1 MEDSGALGFG
11 REPLVPLCGGRTPL
25 SSGFHPAVETP
36 THMPRNADTDGGLT
50 RRRTL
55 ATTGAALAGMTG
67 LAGCAGSGG
76 SATFTP
82 VADEL
87 TAWHAMGG
95 TNGETLDQIAAGFEE
110 ETGMAANMEF
120 QDSYENVLTNTL
132 AAFDSG
138 NVADMFQVDSLFAQQ
153 VFDTGQVRPVAEI
166 LPDDF
171 DTSIFLDN
179 VAEFF
184 TTDGELA
191 SLPFNNSNA
200 IMYINRDAF
209 EAAGLDPDDPP
220 STLAEVRAASQTLV
234 DEGVTQYGIA
244 WPNHVWFVETWYGFE
259 GELMTDAEN
268 GHTGDPSTFYA
279 PDPIYDL
286 YDWWKGMADD
296 GLYTNPGIE
305 AWGEAT
311 SLFIEQ
317 ETAMLLTST
326 ASVAGLIADSEEFTV
341 DAAPYPTISDTR
353 VGPVIGGASF
363 YVPDGL
369 PDARYEEI
377 GQLLQYMSKPSV
389 QTTWH
394 KGSGY
399 YPITQPSVDSLR
411 EDGWFEENPMYNV
424 ALKQLQQG
432 DASDP
437 ATKRALLGP
446 ARNVQTVIQDKS
458 VDIVNAA
465 DPASEIDAMKAEI
478 ESVLAEYYE

>member
-1 MEDSGALGFG
+1 MTSNNDSTRGIS
-11 REPLVPLCGGRTPL
+11 R
-25 SSGFHPAVETP
+25 
-36 THMPRNADTDGGLT
+36 RN
-50 RRRTL
+50 TL
-55 ATTGAALAGMTG
+55 ATTGAALGAMTG
-67 LAGCAGSGG
+67 LAGCMGG
-76 SATFTP
+76 SEGNEAQFSP
-82 VADEL
+82 IADEL
-87 TAWHAMGG
+87 TVWHAMGG
-95 TNGETLDQIAAGFEE
+95 TNGETLDGIAAGFEE
-110 ETGMAANMEF
+110 EHGIEANMEF

-138 NVADMFQVDSLFAQQ
+138 NVSDMLQVDSLFAQQ
-153 VFDTGQVRPVAEI
+153 VLDTDQVRPVAEI

-171 DTSIFLDN
+171 DTDVFLDN

-184 TTDGELA
+184 TVDGELA

-209 EAAGLDPDDPP
+209 EEAGLDPDDPP
-220 STLAEVRAASQTLV
+220 TTLAEVRSASETLV
-234 DEGVTQYGIA
+234 DEGVTQYGIT

-268 GHTGDPSTFYA
+268 GHAGDPSEFYT
-279 PDPIYDL
+279 PDAVHDL
-286 YDWWKGMADD
+286 YEWWKGMADD

-317 ETAMLLTST
+317 ESAMVLTST
-326 ASVAGLIADSEEFTV
+326 ASVAGLIADSEDFTV
-341 DAAPYPTISDTR
+341 DAAPYPSISETR

-369 PDARYEEI
+369 PEDRYEEI
-377 GQLLQYMSKPSV
+377 GRLLQYMAQPEV
-389 QTTWH
+389 QTEWH

-411 EDGWFEENPMYNV
+411 EEGWFEENPMYNV
-424 ALKQLQQG
+424 ALEQLQNG

-458 VDIVNAA
+458 VDVVNA
-465 DPASEIDAMKAEI
+465 DDVGSEIETMKSEV
-478 ESVLAEYYE
+478 ESVLTDYYE

>member
-1 MEDSGALGFG
+1 MAPHAEKSTGIS
-11 REPLVPLCGGRTPL
+11 R
-25 SSGFHPAVETP
+25 
-36 THMPRNADTDGGLT
+36 RNTLT
-50 RRRTL
+50 
-55 ATTGAALAGMTG
+55 TTGTALAAATG
-67 LAGCAGSGG
+67 LAGCLGGNSSGG
-76 SATFTP
+76 GAQFSP
-82 VADEL
+82 INEEL
-87 TAWHAMGG
+87 TVWHAMGG
-95 TNGETLDQIAAGFEE
+95 TNGETLNQIGTDFEE
-110 ETGMAANMEF
+110 QFGTGVNMEF

-138 NVADMFQVDSLFAQQ
+138 NVSDMLQVDSLFAQQ
-153 VFDTGQVRPVAEI
+153 VFDTGHVRPVEDI

-171 DTSIFLDN
+171 DTDDFLDN

-184 TTDGELA
+184 TVDGKLA

-209 EAAGLDPDDPP
+209 EEAGLDPDDPP
-220 STLAEVRAASQTLV
+220 STLAEVRSASEALV
-234 DEGVTQYGIA
+234 DQDVTQFGIT

-268 GHTGDPSTFYA
+268 GHAGEPSEFRT
-279 PDPIYDL
+279 PDAVTDL
-286 YDWWKGMADD
+286 YEWWQGMSED

-317 ETAMLLTST
+317 ESAMLLTST
-326 ASVAGLIADSEEFTV
+326 ASVAGLLADSEDFDV
-341 DAAPYPTISDTR
+341 DAAPYPGISDTR

-369 PDARYEEI
+369 PEERYEDI
-377 GQLLQYMSKPSV
+377 GQLLQYMAQPDV
-389 QTTWH
+389 QTDWH

-399 YPITQPSVDSLR
+399 YPITQSSVDSLR
-411 EDGWFEENPMYNV
+411 EEGWFEENPMYAV
-424 ALKQLQQG
+424 ALEQLQNG

-446 ARNVQTVIQDKS
+446 ARDVQTTIQNKS
-458 VDIVNAA
+458 VDIINADDIEA
-465 DPASEIDAMKAEI
+465 EIAAMKTEIDGI
-478 ESVLAEYYE
+478 LDDYYN

>member
-1 MEDSGALGFG
+1 MTSNNDST
-11 REPLVPLCGGRTPL
+11 REI
-25 SSGFHPAVETP
+25 S
-36 THMPRNADTDGGLT
+36 
-50 RRRTL
+50 RRSTL
-55 ATTGAALAGMTG
+55 ATAGAALGATTG
-67 LAGCAGSGG
+67 LAGCMGTLGG
-76 SATFTP
+76 SEAEFSP

-95 TNGETLDQIAAGFEE
+95 TNGETLDAIASDFEAE
-110 ETGMAANMEF
+110 HGIEANMEF

-132 AAFDSG
+132 SAFDSG

-153 VFDTGQVRPVAEI
+153 VFDTDQVRSVAEI

-171 DTSIFLDN
+171 DTDVFLDN
-179 VAEFF
+179 VTEFF
-184 TTDGELA
+184 TVDGELA

-209 EAAGLDPDDPP
+209 EEAGLDPDDPP
-220 STLAEVRAASQTLV
+220 STLAEVRSASETLV
-234 DEGVTQYGIA
+234 DEGVTQYGIT

-268 GHTGDPSTFYA
+268 GHAGDPSEFYT
-279 PDPIYDL
+279 PDAVYDL

-311 SLFIEQ
+311 SLFISE
-317 ETAMLLTST
+317 ESAMVLTST
-326 ASVAGLIADSEEFTV
+326 ASVAGLIADSEDFTV
-341 DAAPYPTISDTR
+341 DAAPYPSISDTR

-369 PDARYEEI
+369 PEDRYEEI
-377 GQLLQYMSKPSV
+377 GRLLQYMAQPEV
-389 QTTWH
+389 QTEWH

-399 YPITQPSVDSLR
+399 YPITQPSVDALR
-411 EDGWFEENPMYNV
+411 EEGWFEENPMYNV
-424 ALKQLQQG
+424 ALEQLQNG

-458 VDIVNAA
+458 VDAINAD
-465 DPASEIDAMKAEI
+465 DPASELEAMKSEV

>member
-1 MEDSGALGFG
+1 MTSNNDST
-11 REPLVPLCGGRTPL
+11 REI
-25 SSGFHPAVETP
+25 S
-36 THMPRNADTDGGLT
+36 
-50 RRRTL
+50 RRSTL
-55 ATTGAALAGMTG
+55 ATAGAALGATTG
-67 LAGCAGSGG
+67 LAGCMGTLGG
-76 SATFTP
+76 SEAEFSP

-95 TNGETLDQIAAGFEE
+95 TNGETLDAIASDFEE
-110 ETGMAANMEF
+110 EHGLEANMEF
-120 QDSYENVLTNTL
+120 QDSYEDVLTNTL
-132 AAFDSG
+132 SAFDSG

-153 VFDTGQVRPVAEI
+153 VFDTDQVRSVAEI

-171 DTSIFLDN
+171 DTDVFLDN
-179 VAEFF
+179 VTEFF
-184 TTDGELA
+184 TVDGELA

-209 EAAGLDPDDPP
+209 EEAGLDPDDPP
-220 STLAEVRAASQTLV
+220 STLAEVRSASETLV
-234 DEGVTQYGIA
+234 DEGVTQYGIT

-268 GHTGDPSTFYA
+268 GHAGDPSEFYT
-279 PDPIYDL
+279 PDAVYDL

-311 SLFIEQ
+311 SLFISE
-317 ETAMLLTST
+317 ESAMVLTST
-326 ASVAGLIADSEEFTV
+326 ASVAGLIADSEDFTV
-341 DAAPYPTISDTR
+341 DAAPYPSISDTR

-369 PDARYEEI
+369 PEDRYEEI
-377 GQLLQYMSKPSV
+377 GRLLQYMAQPEV
-389 QTTWH
+389 QTEWH

-399 YPITQPSVDSLR
+399 YPITQPSVDALR
-411 EDGWFEENPMYNV
+411 EEGWFEENPMYNV
-424 ALKQLQQG
+424 ALEQLQNG

-458 VDIVNAA
+458 VDAINAD
-465 DPASEIDAMKAEI
+465 DPASELEAMKSEV

>member
-1 MEDSGALGFG
+1 MMSNNDATRGMS
-11 REPLVPLCGGRTPL
+11 
-25 SSGFHPAVETP
+25 
-36 THMPRNADTDGGLT
+36 

-55 ATTGAALAGMTG
+55 ATTGAALAATTG
-67 LAGCAGSGG
+67 LAGCMGGGGGSGAEF
-76 SATFTP
+76 SPIAE
-82 VADEL
+82 EL

-95 TNGETLDQIAAGFEE
+95 TNGETLDQIAADFEE
-110 ETGMAANMEF
+110 EHGIAANMEF

-153 VFDTGQVRPVAEI
+153 VFDTDQVRSVAEI

-171 DTSIFLDN
+171 DTDVFLDN
-179 VAEFF
+179 VTEFF
-184 TTDGELA
+184 TVDGELA

-209 EAAGLDPDDPP
+209 EEAGLDPDDPP
-220 STLAEVRAASQTLV
+220 STLAEVRSASETLV
-234 DEGVTQYGIA
+234 DEGVTQYGIT

-268 GHTGDPSTFYA
+268 GHAGDPSTFYTPEA
-279 PDPIYDL
+279 VYDL
-286 YDWWKGMADD
+286 YEWWKGMADD
-296 GLYTNPGIE
+296 DLYTNPGIE

-317 ETAMLLTST
+317 EAAMVLTST
-326 ASVAGLIADSEEFTV
+326 ASVAGLIADSEDFTV
-341 DAAPYPTISDTR
+341 DAAPYPGISDTR

-363 YVPDGL
+363 YVPEGL
-369 PDARYEEI
+369 PEDRYEEI
-377 GQLLQYMSKPSV
+377 GQLLQYMAQPEV
-389 QTTWH
+389 QTAWH

-399 YPITQPSVDSLR
+399 YPITQPSVESLR
-411 EDGWFEENPMYNV
+411 EEGWFEENPMYNV
-424 ALKQLQQG
+424 ALQQLQNG

-446 ARNVQTVIQDKS
+446 ARNVQTVIQDGS
-458 VDIVNAA
+458 IDIVNA
-465 DPASEIDAMKAEI
+465 DDVGSEIEAMKSEV
-478 ESVLAEYYE
+478 ESVLSDYYE